1 MDRTESRNH
10 VMAEGFRGI
19 VTSLQH
25 ESDRGTVVLASAW
38 LDEALTRIISKFFKP
53 VSNNGE
59 KLLKAGQPLGDF
71 GTKIMLADRLGLVN
85 KHTVESLNICRRLR
99 NDFAHLSTDLSFST
113 PEVKDR
119 VEYLF
124 KLNEDLLSVMGRV
137 LEDAGM
143 PIGAGDSTQ
152 VTGEHMLKKFGHK
165 LVFQY
170 TCGFINSGLAAY
182 EHDVKASD
190 PQFEGE

>member
-1 MDRTESRNH
+1 MDKPATRNH
-10 VMAEGFRGI
+10 AMAEGFRAI
-19 VTSLQH
+19 VTSLQD

-53 VSNNGE
+53 VSKNGE
-59 KLLKAGQPLGDF
+59 KLLRTGQPLGDF
-71 GTKIMLADRLGLVN
+71 GAKIVLADRLGLVN
-85 KHTVESLNICRRLR
+85 KNMIESLTACRKLR

-119 VEYLF
+119 VEHLF
-124 KLNEDLLSVMGRV
+124 KLNEDMLSVMGQV
-137 LEDAGM
+137 LKDAGM

-165 LVFQY
+165 QVFHY

-182 EHDVKASD
+182 EHDVKPSD
-190 PQFEGE
+190 PQFDGE